1 VQITT
6 SLEPN
11 KTLDDYQNIEEESV
25 LTSEMKQLI
34 TKVNRFL
41 NLTNIAIVFSATCAV
56 IEADDYVTMQPEESV
71 TFRTKVLK
79 TLLAALNNPNQP
91 LPRLTS
97 LSLKNLQNFNNPKV
111 VESENFK
118 NLLGRL
124 EGLRLKIIMER
135 EEAAPEASW
144 HHAELYNFMTELPTI
159 WLEPARENLARLTLH
174 MDEFW
179 GYLPKADF
187 RGVRFPRLKRLES
200 GNYTFTHDWQLD
212 WIISQDTVVE
222 LVLDGCPIIKR
233 LRTYGPLDDEGYVK
247 SPTGMGETK
256 VQNYEGKWSEYFARL
271 EGMRSLKRLR
281 FGVGE
286 WSDGANFD
294 GEDWVSEGIHG
305 NM

>member
-1 VQITT
+1 
-6 SLEPN
+6 L
-11 KTLDDYQNIEEESV
+11 
-25 LTSEMKQLI
+25 
-34 TKVNRFL
+34 
-41 NLTNIAIVFSATCAV
+41 
-56 IEADDYVTMQPEESV
+56 
-71 TFRTKVLK
+71 
-79 TLLAALNNPNQP
+79 
-91 LPRLTS
+91 
-97 LSLKNLQNFNNPKV
+97 
-111 VESENFK
+111 
-118 NLLGRL
+118 
-124 EGLRLKIIMER
+124 
-135 EEAAPEASW
+135 
-144 HHAELYNFMTELPTI
+144 
-159 WLEPARENLARLTLH
+159 
-174 MDEFW
+174 
-179 GYLPKADF
+179 
-187 RGVRFPRLKRLES
+187 

-222 LVLDGCPIIKR
+222 LVLDDCPIIKR